1 MEIQHYATWWEVLA
15 DEIGDRDALI
25 HGDLHRTW
33 AEYDDRAA
41 RVASAF
47 TGAGA
52 TIGSKVALYLYNGP
66 EYLEA
71 NAAALKMRAAAVN
84 VNYRYLDDELA
95 YLLTDSEAEVL
106 VYHQSLGDRVARVV
120 DRLPGLRLLVEVD
133 DGPPAGGAVE
143 VPGARGFDALV
154 AGHDPLPRVERPASD
169 PVMLYTGGTTGMPK
183 GVVTSVGA
191 QIDGLMA
198 TSLASVGASMPET
211 PAELLATVARIDE
224 ANGRLVSIP
233 ACPLMHGTGL
243 WLGAMIPLL
252 GGGAVV
258 TLEGRS
264 FDGDELWDAVAREGV
279 TQMAIVG
286 DAFARPMLRSL
297 EAARDAGRPHDTS
310 SMARLVS
317 SGAMLSAESR
327 RSLIDLIPQLLIID
341 VLGSTETGIG
351 VQMVMA
357 GHEPETGVF
366 TPMPSTKVV
375 SELGVPVVPG
385 SGEIGLIAVAQP
397 TTQGYFKDEAKTAAL
412 LREFDGARYAVT
424 GDMATVDADG
434 SIRLLGRGS
443 QCINTGGEKVYPEE
457 VEEAV
462 KRTGGVD
469 DCLVVGVPDDRF
481 GERVVAVVA
490 SSADPPPTEAD
501 VITSVRS
508 QLSAFKAPKQVI
520 VVPEVPRAP
529 NGKADYKR
537 AKALATDG

>member
-25 HGDLHRTW
+25 HGDLHRSW
-33 AEYDDRAA
+33 HEYDDRAA
-41 RVASAF
+41 RLAAAF
-47 TGAGA
+47 TEAGAGV
-52 TIGSKVALYLYNGP
+52 GSKVALYLFNGP

-71 NAAALKMRAAAVN
+71 NAAALKMRAVAVN

-95 YLLTDSEAEVL
+95 YLLTDSEAEIL
-106 VYHQSLGDRVARVV
+106 VFHRSLGDRVARVV
-120 DRLPGLRLLVEVD
+120 ERLPGLRLLVEVD
-133 DGPPAGGAVE
+133 DGAPPEGPE
-143 VPGARGFDALV
+143 HVPGAVGFEDLV
-154 AGHDPLPRVERPASD
+154 AGHDPLPRIDRPADD

-191 QIDGLMA
+191 QIASLMA
-198 TSLASVGASMPET
+198 TSLASVGATMPGS
-211 PAELLATVARIDE
+211 PAELLATFEKIEA
-224 ANGRLVSIP
+224 ANGRFVSIP

-264 FDGDELWDAVAREGV
+264 LDGDELWAAVGREGV

-286 DAFARPMLRSL
+286 DAFARPLLRSL
-297 EAARDAGRPHDTS
+297 DAARDAGRPHDTG
-310 SMARLVS
+310 SMSRLIS

-327 RSLIDLIPQLLIID
+327 RSLLEHIPQMMILD

-351 VQMVMA
+351 VQIVVA

-366 TPMPSTKVV
+366 TPMPTTRVLT
-375 SELGVPVVPG
+375 ELGVPVTPG
-385 SGEIGLIAVAQP
+385 SGEIGFIAVAQP
-397 TTQGYFKDEAKTAAL
+397 TTQGYFKDEAKTATL
-412 LREFDGARYAVT
+412 LREYDGVRYAVT

-462 KRTGGVD
+462 KRTEGVD

-490 SSADPPPTEAD
+490 ASAEPALTEAD
-501 VITSVRS
+501 VLTSVRA

-520 VVPEVPRAP
+520 FVDEVPRAP

-537 AKALATDG
+537 AKALAAGG

>member
-1 MEIQHYATWWEVLA
+1 MEIRHYATWWEVLA

-25 HGDLHRTW
+25 HGELHRSW
-33 AEYDDRAA
+33 HDFDDRAA
-41 RVASAF
+41 RLAAAF

-52 TIGSKVALYLYNGP
+52 GVGSKVALYLFNGP

-71 NAAALKMRAAAVN
+71 NSAALKMRAVAVN

-106 VYHQSLGDRVARVV
+106 VFHRSLGDRVARVV
-120 DRLPGLRLLVEVD
+120 ERLPGLRLLVEVD
-133 DGPPAGGAVE
+133 DGAPPGGPDHVAGSVAFE
-143 VPGARGFDALV
+143 DLV
-154 AGHDPLPRVERPASD
+154 ADHDPLPRIDRPADD

-183 GVVTSVGA
+183 GVVTSVGS
-191 QIDGLMA
+191 QIATLMA
-198 TSLASVGASMPET
+198 TSLASVGASMPT
-211 PAELLATVARIDE
+211 SPAELLATFEKIE
-224 ANGRLVSIP
+224 ASNGRFVSIP

-264 FDGDELWDAVAREGV
+264 LDGDELWTTVGREGV

-286 DAFARPMLRSL
+286 DAFARPLLRSL
-297 EAARDAGRPHDTS
+297 DAARDAGRPHDTT
-310 SMARLVS
+310 SMSRLIS

-327 RSLIDLIPQLLIID
+327 RSLLDHIPQLMILD

-351 VQMVMA
+351 VQIVVA
-357 GHEPETGVF
+357 GNEPETGVF
-366 TPMPSTKVV
+366 TPMPSTKVLT
-375 SELGVPVVPG
+375 ELGVAVTPG
-385 SGEIGLIAVAQP
+385 SGEVGFIAVAQP
-397 TTQGYFKDEAKTAAL
+397 TTQGYFKDEAKTATL
-412 LREFDGARYAVT
+412 LREYDGVRYAVT

-462 KRTGGVD
+462 KRTAGVD

-490 SSADPPPTEAD
+490 ASTESALTDAD
-501 VITSVRS
+501 VLSSVRA

-520 VVPEVPRAP
+520 FVDEVPRAP
-529 NGKADYKR
+529 NGKADYR
-537 AKALATDG
+537 AAKALAGGG